1 MAGSDSKAAVLAAL
15 AANSGIAIAKFVGFV
30 ITGSGSLLAE
40 AAHSVADAGNQGL
53 LLLGAKRAQAAPDE
67 THPFGYQRERYFFA
81 FLVAVVLFTG
91 GAVFALREGLHKL
104 SDPHGIDSPGVA
116 IGILVAAIIMEI
128 FSIRVAVVAANKQ
141 RGSTPWGRFI
151 RRNKDADLTVVLL
164 EDAAALLGL
173 VLALI
178 GVSVAAI
185 THDPVWD
192 AAGTIAIAVLL
203 AVIAVVMGLEMK
215 GLLIGEAASP
225 EDVAAIRTALE
236 ERFGPLIHLRTE
248 HRGPEE
254 ILVAAKVAVPPG
266 TLVADSAR
274 MVNEAES
281 SIRAVVAR
289 ARYIFIEFDV
299 LNDDLP
305 GDLPAEAR

>member
-1 MAGSDSKAAVLAAL
+1 MAGSDSKGAVLAAL
-15 AANSGIAIAKFVGFV
+15 AANSGIAVAKFVGFM

-40 AAHSVADAGNQGL
+40 SVHSVADAGNQGL
-53 LLLGAKRAQAAPDE
+53 LLLGAHRARAVPDA

-91 GAVFALREGLHKL
+91 GAVFAAREGWHKL
-104 SDPHGIDSPGVA
+104 TDPHEIVSPWVA
-116 IGILVAAIIMEI
+116 IGILIAAIIMEI
-128 FSIRVAVVAANKQ
+128 FSFRVAIVAANKQ
-141 RGSTPWGRFI
+141 RGSTPWVRFI

-173 VLALI
+173 VMALI
-178 GVSVAAI
+178 GVSVATI

-192 AAGTIAIAVLL
+192 AIGTISIAVLL

-215 GLLIGEAASP
+215 GLLIGEAASV
-225 EDVAAIRTALE
+225 EDVTAIRTVLE
-236 ERFGPLIHLRTE
+236 ERFGPLVQLRTE

-254 ILVAAKVAVPPG
+254 ILVAAKIAVPPE
-266 TLVADSAR
+266 TLVRDSAR

-281 SIRAVVAR
+281 KIRAAVGR

-299 LNDDLP
+299 RE
-305 GDLPAEAR
+305 GDSPEA